1 MKLNLDCVRRILLC
15 VENNTGIRKS
25 CIFIDTGLNEAELM
39 IGNDPTPPFDY
50 QAELLKEFSN
60 DELIYHLN
68 YCIEDELLSTS
79 SSSSQY
85 ATIVTN
91 LTPKG
96 HEFLANIRNDTFFNK
111 VKDIGKEIGT
121 NSLRDLTQIATSCAT
136 MLIKAHFNLP

>member
-15 VENNTGIRKS
+15 VENNTGVRKN
-25 CIFIDTGLNEAELM
+25 CIFIDSGLEEVELM
-39 IGNDPTPPFDY
+39 IGNEPTIPFDY
-50 QAELLKEFSN
+50 QTELLKEFSN

-68 YCIEDELLSTS
+68 YCAEAELLSIS
-79 SSSSQY
+79 SSPGQY
-85 ATIVTN
+85 TIIITD

>member
-1 MKLNLDCVRRILLC
+1 MRLNLDCVRRILLC
-15 VENNTGIRKS
+15 VEDNTGVRKN
-25 CIFIDTGLNEAELM
+25 CIFIDSGLEETELM
-39 IGNDPTPPFDY
+39 IGNTPAPPFDY
-50 QAELLKEFSN
+50 QSEILKEFSN

-68 YCIEDELLSTS
+68 YCIEAELLSTS
-79 SSSSQY
+79 SPFGQY
-85 ATIVTN
+85 TTIVTD

-96 HEFLANIRNDTFFNK
+96 HEFLANIRSDTFFNK

>member
-15 VENNTGIRKS
+15 VENNTGVRKS
-25 CIFIDTGLNEAELM
+25 CVFIDSGLEESELM
-39 IGNDPTPPFDY
+39 IGNIPMSPFDY
-50 QAELLKEFSN
+50 QAELLKEFNN

-68 YCIEDELLSTS
+68 YCAEAELLSIS
-79 SSSSQY
+79 SPPDQY

-96 HEFLANIRNDTFFNK
+96 HEFLANIRDDSFFNK

-121 NSLRDLTQIATSCAT
+121 NSLRDLTQIATACAT
-136 MLIKAHFNLP
+136 AIIKAHFKIP